1 MANTEYYYKRIEG
14 AIAGLKSISAK
25 LKELLDGTG
34 LESVFSD
41 MSKDAEGLDRKCES
55 VWLNCLEDYKT
66 SHKLESLDDSQKEAA
81 ALQNKEAFDVL
92 ITKLSENSAEMQPLL
107 TAMKAYKDVHIE
119 FLKLFSEYDSF
130 MKQYVDDSW
139 DSEDE
144 SQTQLVLT
152 PLELYYAL
160 TFLNEPTVRVIFAHV
175 SPGVLEDLLK
185 AYQANDKDVFCHL
198 IKAHEVYPSNQ
209 LLDYLVT
216 GTRELSLSGIMS
228 LFPSDPSERIKLL
241 DAMNDDPVGDI
252 FMEDLLNGGSSTVED
267 LTAPEISHMFGECVV
282 RSVGE
287 FCVNT
292 KIPLRFRKKFMALY
306 NQARITFSDIPDL
319 SELTPCESE
328 NEIGMRII
336 EKLRINYIMKKIHEA
351 MEADDDNRFR
361 EGETPNKI
369 PSDSRSLSF
378 PTRLDKEITQ
388 PQLYI
393 HEKIAVLT
401 EIYNV
406 FGGQFEDM
414 TSADFV
420 YLFGASNKVPSTY
433 NPPYYWCG
441 DESTLKAIL
450 KVLYV
455 RQPRLLKQLIL
466 HVSDKEKG
474 ATGHDW
480 GKNKD
485 KVAYRDVERII
496 IDIIHRLTGKALKEL

>member
-1 MANTEYYYKRIEG
+1 MADTEYYYKRIEG

-41 MSKDAEGLDRKCES
+41 MSGDAEDLDRKCES

-66 SHKLESLDDSQKEAA
+66 SHNLETLDDSHKEAA

-92 ITKLSENSAEMQPLL
+92 ITKFSEYSAEIQPLL
-107 TAMKAYKDVHIE
+107 KAMKAYKDIHIA

-130 MKQYVDDSW
+130 MKQYVDTPW
-139 DSEDE
+139 DSEDD
-144 SQTQLVLT
+144 SHTQLALT

-160 TFLNEPTVRVIFAHV
+160 TFLDEPTVRAIFAHV
-175 SPGVLEDLLK
+175 SPGILEDVLRT
-185 AYQANDKDVFCHL
+185 YQSNDKDAFCRL
-198 IKAHEVYPSNQ
+198 IKTNGVHPSNQ
-209 LLDYLVT
+209 LLDYLVVGT
-216 GTRELSLSGIMS
+216 GGLSLSGIMS

-241 DAMNDDPVGDI
+241 DAMNANPVEDV
-252 FMEDLLNGGSSTVED
+252 FMEDLLNGVSVVED
-267 LTAPEISHMFGECVV
+267 RTVPEMSHMFGESVV
-282 RSVGE
+282 RLVGE

-292 KIPLRFRKKFMALY
+292 KIPLRLRKKFMALY
-306 NQARITFSDIPDL
+306 NQARTTFSDIPDL
-319 SELTPCESE
+319 RELTPCESE
-328 NEIGMRII
+328 NEIGLRII
-336 EKLRINYIMKKIHEA
+336 KKLRIGYIMKKIHEA
-351 MEADDDNRFR
+351 MEADGGNRSR
-361 EGETPNKI
+361 EYEMSNKM

-378 PTRLDKEITQ
+378 PTRLDREITQ

-406 FGGQFEDM
+406 FGGEFEDM
-414 TSADFV
+414 TGEDFV
-420 YLFGASNKVPSTY
+420 YLFGASNKVPATY

-441 DESTLKAIL
+441 DEATLKAIL
-450 KVLYV
+450 KVLYI

-466 HVSDKEKG
+466 HVSDKEKDT
-474 ATGHDW
+474 TGHDW

-496 IDIIHRLTGKALKEL
+496 IGIIHRLTGKALKEL

>member
-1 MANTEYYYKRIEG
+1 M
-14 AIAGLKSISAK
+14 
-25 LKELLDGTG
+25 
-34 LESVFSD
+34 
-41 MSKDAEGLDRKCES
+41 
-55 VWLNCLEDYKT
+55 
-66 SHKLESLDDSQKEAA
+66 
-81 ALQNKEAFDVL
+81 L
-92 ITKLSENSAEMQPLL
+92 ITKLSENSAEIQPLL
-107 TAMKAYKDVHIE
+107 TAMKEYKDINIE

-130 MKQYVDDSW
+130 MTQYVDDSW
-139 DSEDE
+139 NSEDD
-144 SQTQLVLT
+144 SHTQLVLT
-152 PLELYYAL
+152 PLELFYAL

-175 SPGVLEDLLK
+175 SPGILEDVLR
-185 AYQANDKDVFCHL
+185 AYQSNDKDTFCHL
-198 IKAHEVYPSNQ
+198 IKTNGVHPSNQ
-209 LLDYLVT
+209 LLDYLVA
-216 GTRELSLSGIMS
+216 GTREFSLSGIMS
-228 LFPSDPSERIKLL
+228 LFPSDPSERVKLL
-241 DAMNDDPVGDI
+241 DAMNDDPVGDV
-252 FMEDLLNGGSSTVED
+252 FMEDLLNGVSSTVED
-267 LTAPEISHMFGECVV
+267 LTVPEISHMFGECVV

-306 NQARITFSDIPDL
+306 NQARATFTSIPKI
-319 SELTPCESE
+319 SELASFESK
-328 NEIGMRII
+328 NEIGMNII
-336 EKLRINYIMKKIHEA
+336 GKLEIDYIMKKIHKA
-351 MEADDDNRFR
+351 MEGDGGNCSCDIDKR
-361 EGETPNKI
+361 NKI

-378 PTRLDKEITQ
+378 PTRLDKEIAQ

-406 FGGQFEDM
+406 FGGKFEDM
-414 TSADFV
+414 TGEDFV
-420 YLFGASNKVPSTY
+420 YMFGASNKVPSTY

-450 KVLYV
+450 KVLYI

>member
-1 MANTEYYYKRIEG
+1 MADMEYYYKRIEE
-14 AIAGLKSISAK
+14 AIAGFKSNTAK
-25 LKELLDGTG
+25 WNQLIDGTG

-41 MSKDAEGLDRKCES
+41 MSKDAEDLDRKCES

-107 TAMKAYKDVHIE
+107 TAMNAYKDINIE

-130 MKQYVDDSW
+130 MTQYVDASW
-139 DSEDE
+139 DSEDD
-144 SQTQLVLT
+144 SHTQLVLT
-152 PLELYYAL
+152 PIELYYAL
-160 TFLNEPTVRVIFAHV
+160 TLLNEPAVRVIFAHV
-175 SPGVLEDLLK
+175 SPGILEDVLR
-185 AYQANDKDVFCHL
+185 AYQSNDKDAFCHL
-198 IKAHEVYPSNQ
+198 IKTNGIHPSNQ
-209 LLDYLVT
+209 LLDYLVA

-241 DAMNDDPVGDI
+241 DAMNDDPVGGI
-252 FMEDLLNGGSSTVED
+252 FMEDLLNGVSSTVED
-267 LTAPEISHMFGECVV
+267 MTVPEMSHVFGESVV
-282 RSVGE
+282 RLVGE
-287 FCVNT
+287 FCINT

-306 NQARITFSDIPDL
+306 NQARTTFTDIPDL
-319 SELTPCESE
+319 SEIAPCESE

-336 EKLRINYIMKKIHEA
+336 EKLRIGYVMKKIHEA
-351 MEADDDNRFR
+351 MEADNGNRSR
-361 EGETPNKI
+361 DAETPNKI

-378 PTRLDKEITQ
+378 PTRLDREITQ

-393 HEKIAVLT
+393 HEKVAVLT

-414 TSADFV
+414 TGEDFV

-466 HVSDKEKG
+466 HVSDKEKD